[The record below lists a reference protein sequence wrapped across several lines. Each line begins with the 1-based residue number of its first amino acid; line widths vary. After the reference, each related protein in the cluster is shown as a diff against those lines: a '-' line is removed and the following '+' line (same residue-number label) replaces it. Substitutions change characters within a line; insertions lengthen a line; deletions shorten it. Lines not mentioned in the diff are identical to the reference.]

1 MARWLLLIVTLAA
14 WLGTMVLVHLNY
26 GPKPI
31 DPETLQS
38 RQALDAIFAEN
49 APKHTRW
56 KVYVNLP
63 ALITPLMEKSPELKK
78 AIPED
83 WQDRFKLEMA
93 SAERE
98 GAAPGEI
105 SVGIM
110 TTEVKV
116 RGEIRAEQKSF
127 FNFAVSKDAVP
138 DALRPLC
145 EMSFETSEHITRDL
159 GLEEFTAKVH
169 WGMAPEAILRG
180 AREGDELH
188 IAQFLYNS
196 VDGQRLSEQS
206 MRIPI
211 KGVAKPVIGLTPFY
225 YRPEINI
232 GDAWS
237 VAMLDAVENSTGAL
251 ISVKSRVVGKRTM
264 RYHGHDVATFEVEA
278 VAGREKQTAWYSADG
293 HVLKQ
298 HFLFMEQIPITLLLE
313 DDLGNARLGL
323 EPSGDPTGH

>member
-1 MARWLLLIVTLAA
+1 MARWLLLLVTLAA

-31 DPETLQS
+31 DPETLQN

-63 ALITPLMEKSPELKK
+63 ALLNPLVEKSPELKK
-78 AIPED
+78 SMPED

-93 SAERE
+93 AAERD

-105 SVGIM
+105 WVGIM
-110 TTEVKV
+110 TTDLKV

-127 FNFAVSKDAVP
+127 FNFALSKDAVP

-145 EMSFETSEHITRDL
+145 EISFETSEHITRDL

-169 WGMAPEAILRG
+169 MGMMPEAILRG
-180 AREGDELH
+180 AREGEELH
-188 IAQFLYNS
+188 IVQFLYNA
-196 VDGQRLSEQS
+196 VDGQRISEQS

-211 KGVAKPVIGLTPFY
+211 KGVAKPVIGRTPFY
-225 YRPEINI
+225 YRPEINV
-232 GDAWS
+232 GDTWS
-237 VAMLDAVENSTGAL
+237 VAMLDAVDNTSVTL
-251 ISVKSRVVGKRTM
+251 VSVKSRVVGKRTM

-278 VAGREKQTAWYSADG
+278 VSGREKQSAWYSADG

-298 HFLFMEQIPITLLLE
+298 HFLFMDQIPITLLLE
-313 DDLGNARLGL
+313 DDQVIERPGL
-323 EPSGDPTGH
+323 ETPGAPAGH